1 MGDNTI
7 MKIETIC
14 VQGGYEPK
22 SGEPRVLPL
31 YQSTTYYYKTPEEM
45 AHLFDVPK
53 DGHIYSRI
61 SNPTTACYEDKV
73 AKLEGGVGAMA
84 TGSGMSAIMA
94 AVMNVAQKGDNVLS
108 AASIYGGT
116 FNLFKIT
123 LPRLGIDTK
132 FFTNDMS
139 EEQIEALIDENTK
152 ALFIETIANPAM
164 VVCDFDKYAKIC
176 KKHGILF
183 IVDNTLATPYHVRP
197 FEHGAN
203 VVIHSST
210 KYLDGHASCV
220 GGVIVDG
227 GNFEFEGNPRY
238 KAFYTPDAS
247 YHDIT
252 YTQEGGAAAYILKA
266 RMQYMR
272 DMGLTPS
279 PFNSWLTNLG
289 SETLHLR
296 MERTSANALAI
307 AKILKASDKVEWVMY
322 PGLEDDEYH
331 DIAKKYYKN
340 GFGGMLVFGVKGG
353 RKDAENFIRNLE
365 LIKQVTH
372 IADVRSCV
380 LHPASTTHRQLSDA
394 DLVAAGIK
402 PTTVR
407 LSLGIENVEDI
418 ANDVINALNKI

>member
-1 MGDNTI
+1 

-14 VQGGYEPK
+14 VQGGYEPQ
-22 SGEPRVLPL
+22 SGDPRVLPL

-61 SNPTTACYEDKV
+61 SNPTTAAYENKI
-73 AKLEGGVGAMA
+73 ALLEGGVGAMA

-94 AVMNVAQKGDNVLS
+94 AVLNVAGKGDNVVS
-108 AASIYGGT
+108 ASSVYGGT

-123 LPRLGIDTK
+123 LPRFGIDTR
-132 FFTNDMS
+132 FFTNEASD
-139 EEQIEALIDENTK
+139 EDIEKLIDGNTK
-152 ALFIETIANPAM
+152 ALFMETVANPAM
-164 VVCDFDKYAKIC
+164 VVCDFDRYAAIC
-176 KKHGILF
+176 RKHGILF

-203 VVIHSST
+203 VVVHSST

-220 GGVIVDG
+220 GGVVVDG
-227 GNFEFEGNPRY
+227 GNFKFDGNPRY
-238 KAFYTPDAS
+238 EAFYTPDVS
-247 YHDIT
+247 YHDIV
-252 YTQEGGAAAYILKA
+252 YVKEGGEAAYILKA

-289 SETLHLR
+289 AETLHIR
-296 MERTSANALAI
+296 MERTSANALRL
-307 AKILKASDKVEWVMY
+307 AKLLKENKNAEWVLY
-322 PGLEDDEYH
+322 PGLEDDKYH
-331 DIAKKYYKN
+331 AVAQKYYQN

-353 RKDAENFIRNLE
+353 RKQAENFIRNLR

-394 DLVAAGIK
+394 DLVSAGIT
-402 PTTVR
+402 PNMVR
-407 LSLGIENVEDI
+407 LSIGIENADDLAQDI
-418 ANDVINALNKI
+418 TQALENI